1 MSVKIEYFKETV
13 FEENKNFFEISKA
26 EKVVED
32 MICNFGEPKTDED
45 SKKITWLHTELERL
59 EKLEEEALEWSAN
72 QIAEKVIEKEEKFM
86 NTDFGENSEPY
97 KLLKWLEHCADNDK
111 NTYLN
116 TDGFGYDEHWKEE
129 IPDWYLKE
137 TNGDEHK
144 ALEKYYDVMHE
155 LEELFSHLCY
165 FTEDISDHF
174 PEQRLIIRLGKYRYD
189 FDYIVGQG
197 SDFSISVV
205 EKCKPELYEKNPIKF
220 VLDYNTIVELSK
232 LSACKQAEYYAE
244 HMLRGKVTPENYGKI
259 MFLLGQATA
268 KVGFPNYLNKDNFD
282 EKIRLCD

>member
-13 FEENKNFFEISKA
+13 FENDKNFFEIGDAKN
-26 EKVVED
+26 VVED
-32 MICNFGEPKTDED
+32 MIYNFGETKTDED
-45 SKKITWLHTELERL
+45 SEKLTWLHTELERL
-59 EKLEEEALEWSAN
+59 EKLEEAALEWSAD
-72 QIAEKVIEKEEKFM
+72 QIAEKVAKKEEKFM
-86 NTDFGENSEPY
+86 NADFGKNSEPY
-97 KLLKWLEHCADNDK
+97 KLLKWLEYCADNDK

-116 TDGFGYDEHWKEE
+116 TDDFGYGERWKEE

-137 TNGDEHK
+137 ANGDEHK
-144 ALEKYYDVMHE
+144 ALEKYFDVMHE
-155 LEELFSHLCY
+155 LEELFNHLGY

-189 FDYIVGQG
+189 FNYIIGQG

-205 EKCKPELYEKNPIKF
+205 EKCKPELYEKNPIRF
-220 VLDYNTIVELSK
+220 VLDYSTAVELSK

-244 HMLRGKVTPENYGKI
+244 YMLRGKVTPENYGRV
-259 MFLLGQATA
+259 MFRLGQATA
-268 KVGFPNYLNKDNFD
+268 NVGFPNYLNKDNFD